1 MSGNNLANCACFSG
15 RLKKQDSLL
24 KHINGT
30 SCKGFERTDFVP
42 IFLDELLASM
52 TDAEKQRANT
62 TCKGDNKECM
72 FDLTVTGKHVSY
84 RIVSTYLIINQTINV
99 CSLCLTMRDNLLI
112 NINVQITEN

>member
-1 MSGNNLANCACFSG
+1 MSGNNLAHCACFSG
-15 RLKKQDSLL
+15 RVKKQDSLL

-42 IFLDELLASM
+42 VFLDELLASM
-52 TDAEKQRANT
+52 TDAEKQRANA

-84 RIVSTYLIINQTINV
+84 RITSPYLINKSNNQCMLYVSDHARNCVIY
-99 CSLCLTMRDNLLI
+99 L
-112 NINVQITEN
+112 